1 MANQA
6 QRREAR
12 ERGEARLAQLQRRDQ
27 TILTEQRQA
36 QLAADAKFRRLRAL
50 RLAKEA
56 SGPPDAKPE
65 PGKTAAGK
73 PMTARP
79 GAGKAAKK
87 VQPRPEDS

>member
-36 QLAADAKFRRLRAL
+36 QLAADAKFQRLRAL

-56 SGPPDAKPE
+56 SEPPDAKPE
-65 PGKTAAGK
+65 TSKPAAGK
-73 PMTARP
+73 SMTARP
-79 GAGKAAKK
+79 GAGKTAKK
-87 VQPRPEDS
+87 SQPAPEDS

>member
-36 QLAADAKFRRLRAL
+36 QLAADAKFQRLRAL
-50 RLAKEA
+50 RLAREA
-56 SGPPDAKPE
+56 SEPEAKPE
-65 PGKTAAGK
+65 TSKTAAGK
-73 PMTARP
+73 FITARP
-79 GAGKAAKK
+79 GAGKTAKK
-87 VQPRPEDS
+87 SQLRPEDS